1 MIPADLSRAVVH
13 AVRRAV
19 EAGELDGPAPPR
31 VVVERSRPGGVGEYA
46 SPVALR
52 MGRGGAR
59 GAGEAA
65 RVLASALAREPGI
78 EAVEVTGP
86 GFLNFTLAPLS
97 AAELVRDVRE
107 RPARYGCGEA
117 LSAESVVGGSR
128 ERVVR
133 TAVARIRESQG
144 LGRPEEGDGEPRIAP
159 VARRDGDVLARYGA
173 GAAVWAMLA
182 VPARETPVFGDALLV
197 QGEEN
202 EVFLVRYA
210 HARVRALMRNA
221 ERLGFRAE
229 DSAVAGVPGVVPVP
243 GAADEPGV
251 VPAPGAAD
259 APEAADA
266 HRAADAPEAADAH
279 RAADAP
285 EAADAHRAADAP
297 EAAHAPGAVPAPGTV
312 EAPDATAAPDPAASG
327 APAAPAAT
335 RAPAAPEATADPA
348 ASGAP
353 AASATPEAPA
363 ATATSGPTAAL
374 GPAGPAL
381 LRALADHPLVLEAA
395 AHHRAPERLARQLL
409 VVADAVLDFQHHV
422 LPLGDEKPSA
432 AHRARL
438 ALAEAAGAV
447 LAGGLALLGIDAP
460 DSL

>member
-59 GAGEAA
+59 GAGDAA

-107 RPARYGCGEA
+107 RPSLYGCGAA
-117 LSAESVVGGSR
+117 LTAESVAGGSR
-128 ERVVR
+128 EQLVR
-133 TAVARIRESQG
+133 AAVARIRESQG
-144 LGRPEEGDGEPRIAP
+144 LGGPEEGDGDPRIAP
-159 VARRDGDVLARYGA
+159 VARRDGDVLARYGTA
-173 GAAVWAMLA
+173 AAVWAMLA
-182 VPARETPVFGDALLV
+182 VPARETPVFGDGLLV

-229 DSAVAGVPGVVPVP
+229 DLAEGFTEDLTVAGAPGTVPVP
-243 GAADEPGV
+243 GAADASET
-251 VPAPGAAD
+251 
-259 APEAADA
+259 ADA
-266 HRAADAPEAADAH
+266 HRAADAPEAA
-279 RAADAP
+279 R
-285 EAADAHRAADAP
+285 
-297 EAAHAPGAVPAPGTV
+297 APGAAPPPGPT
-312 EAPDATAAPDPAASG
+312 EAPDASAAPGP
-327 APAAPAAT
+327 
-335 RAPAAPEATADPA
+335 TAGPA

-353 AASATPEAPA
+353 AASTVSTATGSPAASEAPA
-363 ATATSGPTAAL
+363 TPGPTPGPTAAL
-374 GPAGPAL
+374 GPTAPAL
-381 LRALADHPLVLEAA
+381 LRALADQPLVLEAA
-395 AHHRAPERLARQLL
+395 AHHQAPERLARQLL

>member
-133 TAVARIRESQG
+133 AAVARIRESQG
-144 LGRPEEGDGEPRIAP
+144 LGRPEGEDGAPRIAP

-182 VPARETPVFGDALLV
+182 VPARETPVFGDVLLV

-229 DSAVAGVPGVVPVP
+229 DFAEDSAVAGELGI
-243 GAADEPGV
+243 
-251 VPAPGAAD
+251 VPAPG
-259 APEAADA
+259 
-266 HRAADAPEAADAH
+266 
-279 RAADAP
+279 AADAP

-297 EAAHAPGAVPAPGTV
+297 EAAHAPGAVPAPGPV
-312 EAPDATAAPDPAASG
+312 EAPDATAAPGPTTDPAASG
-327 APAAPAAT
+327 ARAASAT
-335 RAPAAPEATADPA
+335 PEATAA
-348 ASGAP
+348 TGAP
-353 AASATPEAPA
+353 AASATPEATAATGAPA
-363 ATATSGPTAAL
+363 APAAPKATAATGTPATADPATPGPSATPAAL